1 MQFKDYYKI
10 MGVDE
15 KATTQ
20 EIKKAY
26 RKLARRFHPDVS
38 KETDAEQKFK
48 ELGEAYEVLKD
59 TEKRQE
65 YDQLR
70 AMGTVN
76 QNGEFRPPP
85 DWESAMKYSNSGS
98 DDFSDF
104 FENIFGRQGNFHRSY
119 QPGQSGRTQ
128 SFSMRGEDQHF
139 ELTVSLEAAF
149 AGTSQAIELR
159 IPVVDEQ
166 GMVVHKNKKLNVKI
180 PAGLT
185 SGQQLR
191 LKGQGAPGIGSGKPG
206 DLILTIKVA
215 PHSLYAVEGKNI
227 SLVLPLTPSEAALGT
242 KVTVPTLTG
251 KVKVSVPPL
260 SQSGQKLRLK
270 GKGLPGKVPGDF
282 IATIKIVMPDKATDK
297 SRELFTALAEELPFN
312 PRAEW
317 EK

>member
-1 MQFKDYYKI
+1 MEFKDYYKI

-20 EIKKAY
+20 DIKKAY

-38 KETDAEQKFK
+38 KEADAEKKFK

-85 DWESAMKYSNSGS
+85 DWESAMKYSTGGS

-119 QPGQSGRTQ
+119 QAGQTGRTQ
-128 SFSMRGEDQHF
+128 SFSMRGEDLHY
-139 ELTVSLEAAF
+139 ELSVTLENAF
-149 AGTSQAIELR
+149 AGASQALELR
-159 IPVVDEQ
+159 IPVVDEH
-166 GMVVHKNKKLNVKI
+166 GLVVHQNKKLNVKI
-180 PAGLT
+180 PPGVG

-206 DLILTIKVA
+206 DLLLTIKVL
-215 PHSLYAVEGKNI
+215 PHARYAVDGKNI
-227 SLVLPLTPSEAALGT
+227 SLLVPLSPWEAALGT
-242 KVTVPTLTG
+242 KVTVPTLAG
-251 KVKVSVPPL
+251 KVKISVPPL
-260 SQSGQKLRLK
+260 SQAGQKLRLK
-270 GKGLPGKVPGDF
+270 GKGLPGDKPGDF
-282 IATIKIVMPDKATDK
+282 IATLKIVMPDKATDK
-297 SRELFTALAEELPFN
+297 SRELFTALSEELPFN
-312 PRAEW
+312 PRQEW
-317 EK
+317 E